1 MPTFGVATAVF
12 QGNRILLTKRNDFEV
27 WCLPGGAIEDGETL
41 VEAAARE
48 TREET
53 GIEVQIT
60 RFVGMYTQ
68 LRTHETFHLLT
79 FAGHPIG
86 GNLDPDP
93 KEVVDIGY
101 FERDGLPTPMLFGHG
116 QQIADAWDGCVGTAY
131 RYQVHIP
138 PECQISRNDLYALRD
153 RSGLS
158 RQAFYLQMVQPI
170 RLESDKRQIPPD
182 P

>member
-101 FERDGLPTPMLFGHG
+101 FERDALPSPMLFGHD
-116 QQIADAWDGCVGTAY
+116 QQIEDAWQGCVGTAY
-131 RYQVHIP
+131 RYQVRIS
-138 PECQISRNDLYALRD
+138 PECRVPRNDLYALRD
-153 RSGLS
+153 HSSLS
-158 RQAFYLQMVQPI
+158 RQAFYLQMVQPTRI
-170 RLESDKRQIPPD
+170 SADQRQIPLEP
-182 P
+182 